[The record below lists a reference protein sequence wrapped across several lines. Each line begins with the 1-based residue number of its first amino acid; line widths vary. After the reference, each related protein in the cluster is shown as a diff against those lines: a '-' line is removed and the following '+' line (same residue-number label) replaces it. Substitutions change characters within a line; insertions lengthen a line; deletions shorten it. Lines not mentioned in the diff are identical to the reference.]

1 MASLVNKVNDPLQ
14 GGNVQINHFWIAKRT
29 LIGQKNDMKFLP
41 LLCLLAGAS
50 AFAEKLADPPKWR
63 QWELGSSDTIPA
75 EKALDSFE
83 VAPGFELELFAA
95 EPMVVDPV
103 AMAWDADGRAWVV
116 EMRGYMPDVAGTNET
131 KLKVGKI
138 VVLEDTN
145 NDGKAD
151 KKTDFLTELVMP
163 RAIAMVEGGVL
174 VSEPPALWYC
184 QDTDGDLKCDK
195 KTKVGNYAR
204 QGPVEHTDN
213 GLLPALDNW
222 MYNAKSSKRFIFRD
236 GSLITSNS
244 RFRGQW
250 GICQDD
256 YGRLYYTTNSR
267 YLSSDWDMYHGAA
280 GAFSIPS
287 VGTVDINSIRP
298 NPGINRGYKPE
309 MLRKDGRLARIT
321 AISAPGVYR
330 SNRYPSQYA
339 GSAFIPEPA
348 ANAVTCHWFE
358 ETEKGLG
365 RAKHQLFPDDKYQK
379 REFLCS
385 TDERFR
391 PVSVYN
397 GPDGCIYVVD
407 LYRGI
412 LQHKVYVTSFY
423 LKPYILERKL
433 EEPVGLGRIY
443 RIVHKAKGRNKT
455 QPKLQNASVEE
466 LVKTLSHPNGW
477 WRDTA
482 QRLLVERRDKKSIAA
497 LQKVIDSSENH
508 LAKVHALWTLEGLDA
523 LNLATITNGLE
534 DDHEKV
540 QMTALVVSERLRATP
555 EQDKAI
561 AAIQPYTK
569 NSFEQVAKLS
579 DQMIKRLNG
588 QIIAKSGGPPK
599 IKKMPKGEHGESVKR
614 GVEVYNTLCI
624 TCHLADG
631 KGAINLAPPLADS
644 DWVQGSQER
653 LIRIALHGVQG
664 PIKVNGNRYRHP
676 EIMPGIG
683 ATLKDQ
689 QVADVLSYVRT
700 AWGGKSQVKLEDV
713 SRIRNEHKG
722 RVLPWDVKELLQI
735 D

>member
-1 MASLVNKVNDPLQ
+1 
-14 GGNVQINHFWIAKRT
+14 
-29 LIGQKNDMKFLP
+29 MKFLP
-41 LLCLLAGAS
+41 LLCVLVGS
-50 AFAEKLADPPKWR
+50 YAFAQKLADPPKWR
-63 QWELGSSDTIPA
+63 QWELGTSDTVPA
-75 EKALDSFE
+75 DKALDTFKI
-83 VAPGFELELFAA
+83 APGFELQLFAA

-103 AMAWDADGRAWVV
+103 AMAWDGDGRAWVV

-151 KKTDFLTELVMP
+151 KKTEFLDELIMP
-163 RAIAMVEGGVL
+163 RAIAMVDGGVL
-174 VSEPPALWYC
+174 VSEPPTLWYC

-213 GLLPALDNW
+213 GLVPCLDNW

-236 GSLITSNS
+236 GSLITGNS

-256 YGRLYYTTNSR
+256 YGRLYSTSNSR
-267 YLSSDWDMYHGAA
+267 YLNSDWDMYHGAG
-280 GAFSIPS
+280 GAFSNPS
-287 VGTVDINSIRP
+287 VGTADINSIRP

-321 AISAPGVYR
+321 AISGPGVYR
-330 SNRYPSQYA
+330 SDRYPEGYA
-339 GSAFIPEPA
+339 GAAFIPEPA

-365 RAKHQLFPDDKYQK
+365 RGTHKLFPDKDFEK

-391 PVSVYN
+391 PVSIYN

-433 EEPVGLGRIY
+433 EVPVGMGRIY
-443 RIVHKAKGRNKT
+443 RIVNKAKGRNKT

-466 LVKTLSHPNGW
+466 LVNTLSHPNGW

-482 QRLLVERRDKKSIAA
+482 QRLLVERRDKKSIPA
-497 LQKVIDSSENH
+497 LQKVIESSDNH
-508 LAKVHALWTLEGLDA
+508 LAKVHALWTLEGMDA
-523 LNLATITNGLE
+523 LNLTTITKGLE
-534 DDHEKV
+534 DSHEKV
-540 QMTALVVSERLRATP
+540 QMTALVVSGRLRATP

-561 AAIQPYTK
+561 AALEPLK
-569 NSFEQVAKLS
+569 KSKFEQVAKLS

-614 GVEVYNTLCI
+614 GVQVYNTLCI

-631 KGAINLAPPLADS
+631 KGAENLAPPLADS

-676 EIMPGIG
+676 EVMPGIG
-683 ATLKDQ
+683 AALKDQ

-700 AWGGKSQVKLEDV
+700 AWGGKSQVKVEDV
-713 SRIRNEHKG
+713 SRVRSEHKG
-722 RVLPWDVKELLQI
+722 RVLPWDVKDLLKI